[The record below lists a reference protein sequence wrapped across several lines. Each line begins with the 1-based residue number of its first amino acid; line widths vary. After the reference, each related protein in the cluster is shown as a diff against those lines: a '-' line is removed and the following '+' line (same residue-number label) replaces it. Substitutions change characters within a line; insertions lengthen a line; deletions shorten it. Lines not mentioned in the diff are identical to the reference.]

1 MGIPSAIFQVA
12 AIFGRRLLPPNL
24 AVSFFSK
31 KPMPLPQKKL
41 IPTIFLLLVIAAIAA
56 PPLWWSSGNPPIIV
70 ANAPQN
76 NRGPANIGQAKH
88 IAKSAIAALRPI
100 LPAVATQIEA
110 DLAPIVDFTV
120 PNPKT
125 PEWIAKQ
132 KAPLLL
138 GQLKAM
144 ADPFYRRLNTA
155 APTWLTAERTANGTN
170 FPNSIFPWTSETT
183 DDKNK
188 SIANIGQLKAVF
200 SLRFEIYSDTELDSD
215 GDSLPDS
222 WEIAYGLNPLDPGN
236 VNSNNGSIGDPDQD
250 GIANGT
256 EATRGLNPIYK
267 DNPKLLLQVIM
278 E

>member
-155 APTWLTAERTANGTN
+155 APTWLTAERTANGTRDAVTVN
-170 FPNSIFPWTSETT
+170 YFRFVDPSTS
-183 DDKNK
+183 
-188 SIANIGQLKAVF
+188 F
-200 SLRFEIYSDTELDSD
+200 D
-215 GDSLPDS
+215 GL
-222 WEIAYGLNPLDPGN
+222 AGGLNTATAFHTVEGAIA
-236 VNSNNGSIGDPDQD
+236 GSASSDVLAIRT
-250 GIANGT
+250 GT
-256 EATRGLNPIYK
+256 YNRALAGTWRITQNRVLTSRGGTVRITKTP
-267 DNPKLLLQVIM
+267 
-278 E
+278 

>member
-1 MGIPSAIFQVA
+1 
-12 AIFGRRLLPPNL
+12 
-24 AVSFFSK
+24 
-31 KPMPLPQKKL
+31 MPLPQKKL

-88 IAKSAIAALRPI
+88 MAKSAIAALRPI

-155 APTWLTAERTANGTN
+155 APAWLTAERTANGTN

-200 SLRFEIYSDTELDSD
+200 SLRFSQTDTD
-215 GDSLPDS
+215 GDNIPDLF
-222 WEIAYGLNPLDPGN
+222 EIRYNLDPGN
-236 VNSNNGSIGDPDQD
+236 SSDGYPQILGDTNADGIGDALALFLGLSPLLFDADGDGVQD
-250 GIANGT
+250 TTDAFPHDP
-256 EATRGLNPIYK
+256 TRTVFGRRNPLDTTKPLVAIIS
-267 DNPKLLLQVIM
+267 PSGAQFLTGP
-278 E
+278 